1 MGYYTRHELEI
12 VSGDDFTTDYEQ
24 EITDSTDYSS
34 LFDDKIKWYDC
45 EEDMKAYSKNHP
57 NVVFGINGEGEENGD
72 IWKAYFQNGKM
83 FKTKAKLMFE
93 EFSTEKL
100 S

>member
-1 MGYYTRHELEI
+1 MGYYTRHKLEI
-12 VSGDDFTTDYEQ
+12 VSGDDFVTDYEQ
-24 EITDSTDYSS
+24 EITDIKDYSS
-34 LFDDKIKWYDC
+34 LFDDEIKWCDC

-57 NVVFGINGEGEENGD
+57 NVVFCINGEGEESRD

>member
-1 MGYYTRHELEI
+1 MGYYTRHELTI
-12 VSGDDFTTDYEQ
+12 VSGDDYKTDYEQ
-24 EITDSTDYSS
+24 EITETTNYQS
-34 LFDDKIKWYDC
+34 LFEYSIKWYDC
-45 EEDMKAYSKNHP
+45 EKDMKAYSKKHP
-57 NVVFGINGEGEENGD
+57 KVLFCIDGEGEESAD